1 MKKILI
7 LVPADKEIKN
17 AVRDFVYGCWCRG
30 RRIGGMQM
38 PPLNLLYVTTVLQ
51 KDGFDAELIDASA
64 EFNRYEQ
71 ALAHMEEYSVVI
83 LLSSTNSFRHDVKTL
98 RELKKANPD
107 LLAMLFGS
115 HPTFMAD
122 HCLQEDVVDIAVQRE
137 PEFIIRDVVRSLSQG
152 TDWREVKGIAYRDQD
167 RVVTNEAYPFVPMD
181 DLPIPNREAL
191 PSGVDY
197 FNPVVKRMPYT
208 TMQTSR
214 GCPAKCIFCT
224 VPYFY
229 GRKIRRRS
237 VENVMEEIRLCI
249 DLGYREI
256 FFRDETFTAYK
267 KRNIEICNRIIDEK
281 LDITWIANARADMVD
296 KEQLEKMKEAG
307 CHLIKIG
314 AESGCQQLLD
324 NMHKGTTVD
333 QTRRAFEMCRE
344 AGLDTHAHFM
354 IGNVGETRET
364 QENTIRYAT
373 SLGLST
379 ASFGILTPYP
389 GSVLFD
395 MVSKDH
401 PEIGDGSEVS
411 MARIH
416 TQGFFNEYFTS
427 LSRAELEKYVRKA
440 YRKFYLRPG
449 YLWKK
454 LRSIDSIDEF
464 FRLLVAGSNIF
475 SFIARGQN

>member
-1 MKKILI
+1 
-7 LVPADKEIKN
+7 
-17 AVRDFVYGCWCRG
+17 
-30 RRIGGMQM
+30 
-38 PPLNLLYVTTVLQ
+38 
-51 KDGFDAELIDASA
+51 
-64 EFNRYEQ
+64 
-71 ALAHMEEYSVVI
+71 
-83 LLSSTNSFRHDVKTL
+83 
-98 RELKKANPD
+98 
-107 LLAMLFGS
+107 
-115 HPTFMAD
+115 
-122 HCLQEDVVDIAVQRE
+122 
-137 PEFIIRDVVRSLSQG
+137 
-152 TDWREVKGIAYRDQD
+152 
-167 RVVTNEAYPFVPMD
+167 
-181 DLPIPNREAL
+181 
-191 PSGVDY
+191 
-197 FNPVVKRMPYT
+197 
-208 TMQTSR
+208 
-214 GCPAKCIFCT
+214 
-224 VPYFY
+224 
-229 GRKIRRRS
+229 
-237 VENVMEEIRLCI
+237 
-249 DLGYREI
+249 
-256 FFRDETFTAYK
+256 
-267 KRNIEICNRIIDEK
+267 
-281 LDITWIANARADMVD
+281 
-296 KEQLEKMKEAG
+296 MKEAG